1 LVAARDRCP
10 ECDRKWVHIRD
21 GIYGCLYMAGHH
33 ERQIIYR
40 IGQEPPKADVLL
52 HVNVPPTRYKDGK
65 SKGAKNNLK
74 PKQKRRLMV
83 LLAERD
89 GGWFCWYCG
98 NPLTEKSTIL
108 SIGVT
113 HRGRRLTTLSPF
125 REAAQTNCT
134 IFGLLA
140 ISATTRKGTVDANR
154 A

>member
-1 LVAARDRCP
+1 
-10 ECDRKWVHIRD
+10 
-21 GIYGCLYMAGHH
+21 MAGHH

-98 NPLTEKSTIL
+98 NPLTEIVEIDNSVDWRDPQRPTLDHVIAF
-108 SIGVT
+108 S
-113 HRGRRLTTLSPF
+113 RGGSNELHNLRL
-125 REAAQTNCT
+125 ACHICNNK
-134 IFGLLA
+134 
-140 ISATTRKGTVDANR
+140 KGNG
-154 A
+154 